1 MQVMTVSWA
10 DFRSCALQEGASYD
24 FHDIAV
30 ARDNDIGTIPK
41 RALLETNRR
50 RDALSSAMSHSSRRS
65 VRATERGSVLPERMS
80 FVARHLSS
88 FPYVRLRIVSFLAGV
103 LSYEEALKG
112 NRTGCLVREKA
123 KCYLY

>member
-1 MQVMTVSWA
+1 MTVSWELSKLCLA
-10 DFRSCALQEGASYD
+10 RRRVVRFL
-24 FHDIAV
+24 HDNV
-30 ARDNDIGTIPK
+30 TARDNDIGMIPK
-41 RALLETNRR
+41 RALLKTNRR

-88 FPYVRLRIVSFLAGV
+88 FPYVRLRIVSFLAGI